1 MGGIIEKL
9 KGWWLA
15 ATPSRRLV
23 TLGGIALTLVLALTV
38 ASYAGRPKFTML
50 FGGLSAA
57 DQAAVVGEVQAMGVP
72 VNYDTAGTVEVPEGK
87 AAEVRMR
94 LATTGK
100 LPKSSHPGIGD
111 LGAMNLYTT
120 PAVERERLK
129 SILEGELSKS
139 IETVPSV
146 GSARVHLTL
155 GDPSP
160 FGDQRRAATASVNVV
175 QNAAGTLTGEQA
187 RGIAMLVANAVDGLE
202 LKNVVV
208 LNERMEPIFN
218 GSDTVGSEHVAEKK
232 IDLERGVAKGE
243 ERKLQSALDTMFG
256 PGSTL
261 VTVRAEVD
269 LDEEDTTTS
278 AHLVK
283 EGQATETAQEK
294 MKDGGGGGSAPTP
307 AGFASNG
314 GAPAAAPAS
323 GAGGGSGE
331 YSQKVTRY
339 EPGSSDTVTK
349 RKKAT
354 GGMRRMLIN
363 VAANTARFD
372 KPEDADA
379 FVASVKGFVGNEFG
393 NQADRASFQALV
405 TPVKFDTSAQTMAAK
420 AQEEAGGL
428 AKRQQL
434 ISLLPVAAL
443 LVVGF
448 LVVRT
453 IGGIGKAANAG
464 SEAAALGGSGL
475 ALGAGAA
482 GLPAGAGASGAAGG
496 ASPLEAALQSHFGE
510 GGAPLG
516 LGSGGLGSGLPG
528 GLPGGAPG
536 SEGGIEF
543 ESDEERI
550 RISKI
555 KERTSIPLEQ
565 IRQMSVE
572 RPEAVAMLVKSW
584 LMDEKK

>member
-1 MGGIIEKL
+1 MGGLIDRL
-9 KGWWLA
+9 KGWWFA
-15 ATPSRRLV
+15 ATPSRRLT
-23 TLGGIALTLVLALTV
+23 TLGGIALTLVLAVTV
-38 ASYAGRPKFTML
+38 ASYAGKPHFTML

-72 VNYDTAGTVEVPEGK
+72 VQYDTAGTVEVPDGK

-146 GSARVHLTL
+146 QSARVHLTL

-175 QNAAGTLTGEQA
+175 QNAAGGLTQEQA
-187 RGIAMLVANAVDGLE
+187 RGVALLVANAVDGLE

-232 IDLERGVAKGE
+232 IDLERDVAKGE

-256 PGSTL
+256 PGATL

-278 AHLVK
+278 AHKVQ

-294 MKDGGGGGSAPTP
+294 MKDGGAAAPQP
-307 AGFASNG
+307 AGFAANG
-314 GAPAAAPAS
+314 GAAPAATPEAS
-323 GAGGGSGE
+323 GGSGE
-331 YSQKVTRY
+331 YTQKVTRY
-339 EPGSSDTVTK
+339 EPGATDTVTK

-363 VAANTARFD
+363 VAANTGKFD

-379 FVASVKGFVGNEFG
+379 FVASVKSFVGNEFG
-393 NQADRASFQALV
+393 NQTDRASFQALV
-405 TPVKFDTSAQTMAAK
+405 TPVKFDTSAQKMAEA
-420 AQEEAGGL
+420 AQAEAGGL
-428 AKRQQL
+428 AKRQQY
-434 ISLLPVAAL
+434 ISMLPVAAL

-453 IGGIGKAANAG
+453 IGKFGKPAI
-464 SEAAALGGSGL
+464 SEAKQGAMAALGGGGL
-475 ALGAGAA
+475 AL
-482 GLPAGAGASGAAGG
+482 AGAGGSGVSGG
-496 ASPLEAALQSHFGE
+496 VSALEGGSPLEAALQSHFSE
-510 GGAPLG
+510 GGGPMG
-516 LGSGGLGSGLPG
+516 LGSGV
-528 GLPGGAPG
+528 AG

-565 IRQMSVE
+565 IRQMSAE